1 MNDDSYVYLLPYTCH
16 EGEIRVKKIIEM
28 KDIYWSRQGKEILH
42 DLSWQVKKGE
52 HWAVLGLNGA
62 GKTTLLNMINGYIW
76 PSKGEVSVL
85 GNVFGQIDIH
95 QLRKSIGWV
104 SSSLAE
110 KINGRHLAEDI
121 VVSGKFASVG
131 LVFAEP
137 EEADFCRARELME
150 MLQVNYT
157 YGQPY
162 EKCSQGEK
170 QKILIARGLMAN
182 PALLILDEP
191 TTGLDFVAKEDL
203 LHTIEKVATSESAP
217 TIIFVT
223 HHIEE
228 VLPVFSHMLLLE
240 DGTVFAQGTRG
251 EILTSEYMSRLYNR
265 NIQVDWYN
273 ERAWMA
279 LKD

>member
-1 MNDDSYVYLLPYTCH
+1 MIKL
-16 EGEIRVKKIIEM
+16 KKMIEM
-28 KDIYWSRQGKEILH
+28 KNVSWRRQGKEILH
-42 DLSWQVKKGE
+42 DLSWQVKQGE

-62 GKTTLLNMINGYIW
+62 GKTTLLNMVNGYIW
-76 PSKGEVSVL
+76 PTTGEVTVL
-85 GNVFGQIDIH
+85 GNEFGKTDIH
-95 QLRKSIGWV
+95 QLRRSIGWV
-104 SSSLAE
+104 SSSLGE

-137 EEADFCRARELME
+137 EEGDFERARQLMA
-150 MLQVNYT
+150 LLRVDYA
-157 YGQPY
+157 YGRAY

-191 TTGLDFVAKEDL
+191 TNGLDFIAREDL
-203 LHTIEKVATSESAP
+203 LHTIEQITKDDEAP

-228 VLPVFSHMLLLE
+228 VLPIFSHMLLLE
-240 DGTVFAQGTRG
+240 KGTVFAEGPRKDV
-251 EILTSEYMSRLYNR
+251 LTSQDMSRLYNR
-265 NIQVDWYN
+265 NIQVDWHN
-273 ERAWMA
+273 ERAWMT